1 MGLTGCYI
9 GYVKYPPKEI
19 SEEDEDDNAHLD
31 TNQPKMINYI
41 GSSLS
46 HTDLMLNKTLP
57 LDKGVTG
64 GAFALSLDDP
74 VPAEDGTV

>member
-1 MGLTGCYI
+1 MTGCYI
-9 GYVKYPPKEI
+9 GYVKNPPKAVT
-19 SEEDEDDNAHLD
+19 EEDEDENAHLD

-41 GSSLS
+41 GSSKS
-46 HTDLMLNKTLP
+46 HNELMLNQTLA